1 MKVMEIGTSSFS
13 EVYKVVGTVKAFQEA
28 KISSEEGGLITYQPF
43 DKGSRIGK
51 GQVAVR
57 LRKDM
62 DAASYEQAQTQFELA
77 KSNFDRMEKLYQE
90 NVTTEQ
96 DYTNAKFQLELAEK
110 SLTVLE
116 TRLSKSPCSLPYQR
130 SY

>member
-1 MKVMEIGTSSFS
+1 M
-13 EVYKVVGTVKAFQEA
+13 VGTVKAFQEA

-51 GQVAVR
+51 GQVVR
-57 LRKDM
+57 LRKIWM
-62 DAASYEQAQTQFELA
+62 QLHEQAQTQFELA
-77 KSNFDRMEKLYQE
+77 KSNFDRMEKLYKE
-90 NVTTEQ
+90 DVATEQ

-116 TRLSKSPCSLPYQR
+116 TRLSKSYVVSPISGL
-130 SY
+130 